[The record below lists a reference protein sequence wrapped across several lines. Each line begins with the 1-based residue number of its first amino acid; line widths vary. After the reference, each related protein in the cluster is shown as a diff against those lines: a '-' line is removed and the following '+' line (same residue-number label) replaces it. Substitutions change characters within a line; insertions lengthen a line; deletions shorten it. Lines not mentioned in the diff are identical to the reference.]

1 MTNYAFITAVTEFVN
16 NVNDLVY
23 EARENENI
31 HNSHP
36 NFVEESMINISTTI
50 NDILEDSV
58 LKQDEIKSL
67 INHIIGKIDYQ
78 RCAAYNRKYMN
89 VYTFYNSVIDC
100 FDELVNIV
108 E

>member
-1 MTNYAFITAVTEFVN
+1 
-16 NVNDLVY
+16 LVY

-36 NFVEESMINISTTI
+36 NFVHESMINISTTI
-50 NDILEDSV
+50 NDMLEYSV
-58 LKQDEIKSL
+58 LKQYEIKSL
-67 INHIIGKIDYQ
+67 INSIIVKIDYQ
-78 RCAAYNRKYMN
+78 RYAAYNRKYMN

>member
-36 NFVEESMINISTTI
+36 NFVEESMINICTII

-58 LKQDEIKSL
+58 LKQDEVKSF
-67 INHIIGKIDYQ
+67 INHVIEKIEYQ
-78 RCAAYNRKYMN
+78 RFAAYNRKYMN